1 MLSKR
6 PDPFKRLA
14 GVLRASLVIVL
25 LLAWLLPTPGRSALE
40 FDTAMLERAM
50 RSRYGAQ
57 GVQGLQAWL
66 RVMQEQTG
74 RAQEQQLEKI
84 NSFWNQAVIGSDDPT
99 AWGEADYWATPL
111 ESIGK
116 RAGDCEDF
124 VIGKYFSLLHLGV
137 PVEKLRLVY
146 VRARVGGLG
155 SNHSIAHMVLGFY
168 PTPDAVPL
176 VLDNLVG
183 DILPASERSDL
194 TPVFSFNG
202 QGIYV
207 AGASQKAP
215 VERIGR
221 WQGLLARMQQEGFR
235 P

>member
-1 MLSKR
+1 
-6 PDPFKRLA
+6 
-14 GVLRASLVIVL
+14 
-25 LLAWLLPTPGRSALE
+25 
-40 FDTAMLERAM
+40 M

-57 GVQGLQAWL
+57 GIQALQDWL
-66 RVMQEQTG
+66 RVMQEQPG
-74 RAQEQQLEKI
+74 LNQEQQLERV
-84 NSFWNQAVIGSDDPT
+84 NTFWNRAVIVSEDPIV
-99 AWGEADYWATPL
+99 WGEADYWATPL
-111 ESIGK
+111 ESLGK

-124 VIGKYFSLLHLGV
+124 VIGKYFTLLRLGV
-137 PVEKLRLVY
+137 PIEKLRLVY
-146 VRARVGGLG
+146 VRARLGGVG
-155 SNHSIAHMVLGFY
+155 SSQSIAHMVLGFY

-183 DILPASERSDL
+183 DILPASERTDL